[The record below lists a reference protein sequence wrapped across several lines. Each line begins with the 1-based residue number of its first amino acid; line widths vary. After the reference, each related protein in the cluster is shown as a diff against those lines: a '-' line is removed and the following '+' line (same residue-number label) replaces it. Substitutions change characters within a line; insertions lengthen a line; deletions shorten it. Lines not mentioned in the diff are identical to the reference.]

1 MRERDSCIL
10 WFLNELNLTYPR
22 LIGFVVSFDFIP
34 IVLVL
39 WGRFSLCHSP
49 IRSLLAFRDRI
60 SILIV
65 GYVTIWLQGS
75 YHHEINIY
83 PNMKKIKN
91 ITKHNCQNNII
102 LNDEI
107 KKTKKKGC
115 WRKKLK
121 KKTRNTILT
130 RFAGSHYIADRNNF
144 LEVKK
149 ALR

>member
-1 MRERDSCIL
+1 MRKRDSCIL
-10 WFLNELNLTYPR
+10 WFLNELNLTYRR

-34 IVLVL
+34 IVLVP
-39 WGRFSLCHSP
+39 WGRFSLCHSS
-49 IRSLLAFRDRI
+49 IRSFLAFRDRI

-65 GYVTIWLQGS
+65 GYVIIWLQGS

-107 KKTKKKGC
+107 KK
-115 WRKKLK
+115 LK
-121 KKTRNTILT
+121 KRVVEGKNWKIKHEIL
-130 RFAGSHYIADRNNF
+130 F
-144 LEVKK
+144 
-149 ALR
+149 